1 VQYQRLT
8 GDRQEQLARQP
19 DRRIPGWDDGY
30 YILSGILPVMLHGI
44 SAYMALPQLARLAP
58 APVVGAS
65 AIR

>member
-1 VQYQRLT
+1 
-8 GDRQEQLARQP
+8 
-19 DRRIPGWDDGY
+19 
-30 YILSGILPVMLHGI
+30 LSGILPVMLHGI